1 MNTAKPWRDMSLA
14 EKAAECER
22 LAEQY
27 TDCPARDRILEQVRE
42 YLDKIKLKLNKIN
55 IDFAANK

>member
-1 MNTAKPWRDMSLA
+1 MSLA
-14 EKAAECER
+14 EKAAECEH

-42 YLDKIKLKLNKIN
+42 YRDKIKLKLNKIN

>member
-14 EKAAECER
+14 EKAAECEH
-22 LAEQY
+22 LADQY

-42 YLDKIKLKLNKIN
+42 YRDKIKLKLNKIN